1 MRIEIM
7 DKNKKELIISGAYNS
22 VLEAVEKNKEKMRCA
37 DLTKANLSGANLL
50 YADLSGA
57 DLEGADLTNADL
69 GNEILC
75 DCNLNGAKI
84 FYRGKIVRVKFEEVK

>member
-37 DLTKANLSGANLL
+37 DLVYADLARANLSE
-50 YADLSGA
+50 ADLTRA
-57 DLEGADLTNADL
+57 NLEGAYLIGT
-69 GNEILC
+69 ILC
-75 DCNLNGAKI
+75 DCDLNDAKI
-84 FYRGKIVRVKFEEVK
+84 SYRGKTVTIKFVGESEK